1 MGSTKVKF
9 AVGSIIIVVAL
20 GWLAV
25 TGFQETKSYYKT
37 VDELTAMK
45 DRALGLRL
53 RVAGEI
59 VPGSIV
65 RRGQQVEFRLTQNGQ
80 EIPVSY
86 IGREAL
92 PDTFVDG
99 AQAVCDG
106 SYVPDGAFQA
116 KKIQAKCSS
125 KYEAEYRKTQS

>member
-1 MGSTKVKF
+1 MGSTKIKF
-9 AVGSIIIVVAL
+9 AVGSAIILIAI

-37 VDELTAMK
+37 VDELLAMP
-45 DRALGLRL
+45 DRTDGLRL
-53 RVAGEI
+53 RVAGDI
-59 VPGSIV
+59 VKGSIV
-65 RRGQQVEFRLTQNGQ
+65 RRGAQVEFRLAQNGK
-80 EIPVSY
+80 EITVSY
-86 IGREAL
+86 TGKEAL

-106 SYVPDGAFQA
+106 TYVRDSAFQA

-125 KYEAEYRKTQS
+125 KYEAEYRKVQS